1 MKYLYLIF
9 KKNKFNFIEFIFNSS
24 FGEEID
30 TKNYENY
37 NEYEISLDSTE
48 IKLTNLLLKSQ

>member
-9 KKNKFNFIEFIFNSS
+9 KKNKFNFIEVIFNSS